1 MPHSALIRRVLCFG
15 FLLFNPEA
23 MDNYVSQCNI
33 LLPYL
38 SDYDRYS
45 VMEGVNAI
53 PFSRDAIMRFH
64 SVLPSKA
71 KLIDGAF
78 YLMMRERRLSYWND
92 LLGLLIRPV
101 VDRVPYG

>member
-1 MPHSALIRRVLCFG
+1 VPHSALIRRVLCFG
-15 FLLFNPEA
+15 FLLFNAEA
-23 MDNYVSQCNI
+23 MNDCVSQCKVG
-33 LLPYL
+33 LPYL
-38 SDYDRYS
+38 SNYDRYS
-45 VMEGVNAI
+45 VMEGVNAV

-78 YLMMRERRLSYWND
+78 YLMMRERRFSYWND
-92 LLGLLIRPV
+92 FGLLIGPV